1 MTLHYAQI
9 DSLIDSLLDNAKTL
23 IFEAETLNNV
33 SAYARAFALAHL
45 AREEISKC
53 GILHA
58 AGTRLLAG
66 IEVDW
71 KKTMRRLRDHKAKL
85 ELETVNQFLLM
96 GAASKMGA
104 IPDIVEH
111 RNDRKNA
118 AIYVGLVDGKAVL
131 PSQVFTE
138 NQAVR
143 TIELAKLALE
153 TEEKIRVTV
162 GPFTARTP
170 GPIPGLPDLNQLT
183 PEQMREL
190 TERVGPSYKL
200 ILQKLFA
207 TQTATASNQGPVAEQ

>member
-1 MTLHYAQI
+1 MTLNYAQI
-9 DSLIDSLLDNAKTL
+9 DSLIESLLDNAKAL
-23 IFEAETLNNV
+23 IFEAETLNSV

-85 ELETVNQFLLM
+85 ELETVNQFLFV
-96 GAASKMGA
+96 GAESKLA
-104 IPDIVEH
+104 AVPSIVEH

-118 AIYVGLVDGKAVL
+118 AIYVGLINGKAVL

-138 NQAVR
+138 NQAAR
-143 TIELAKLALE
+143 TIELAKFALE
-153 TEEKIRVTV
+153 TEEKIRLTV
-162 GPFTARTP
+162 GQFVARTP
-170 GPIPGLPDLNQLT
+170 GPIRGLPDLNQLT
-183 PEQMREL
+183 PEQMKEL
-190 TERVGPSYKL
+190 IERVGPSYKL

-207 TQTATASNQGPVAEQ
+207 TQTVTSNQDAVAEP

>member
-1 MTLHYAQI
+1 MTLNYAQI
-9 DSLIDSLLDNAKTL
+9 DSLIKSLLDNAKAL
-23 IFEAETLNNV
+23 IFEAETLNSV
-33 SAYARAFALAHL
+33 SAHARAFALAHL

-66 IEVDW
+66 IQVDW

-85 ELETVNQFLLM
+85 ELETVNQFLLV

-118 AIYVGLVDGKAVL
+118 AIYVGLIDGKAVL

-138 NQAVR
+138 NQATR
-143 TIELAKLALE
+143 TIELAKFALE

-162 GPFTARTP
+162 GPFVTRTP

-183 PEQMREL
+183 PEQMKEL
-190 TERVGPSYKL
+190 IERVGPSYQL

-207 TQTATASNQGPVAEQ
+207 TQTVSASNQDTVAEP